1 MKNTGIIIGQRN
13 SDWQASGI
21 TGITYKE
28 ENQSGDWTKWL
39 PKEEWQWFNNGLDT
53 LACVTFSANNI
64 LETLYYFQTGQQKNF
79 SDRFTAFMS
88 GTTPNGNYLWKVG
101 DSIRKDGLVD
111 EVLWPAIPAEQNP
124 QWADYYSPPPIEV
137 INKAKTFLEDWQ
149 VNYEF
154 IDFTKESLIKH
165 LKQAP
170 IQVVFPNHAV
180 MLFATTE
187 QVYKYFD
194 SYSPFQKERSEGF
207 VSAMKYVILKKENYM
222 KTIQQTG
229 SKEVYLVGQDN
240 KKRRIASY
248 PTFQDLKDAG
258 VITEPEQ
265 VPDVSVYP
273 DAVVGGRTIVSYDEE

>member
-1 MKNTGIIIGQRN
+1 MTLQEVKNN
-13 SDWQASGI
+13 
-21 TGITYKE
+21 
-28 ENQSGDWTKWL
+28 
-39 PKEEWQWFNNGLDT
+39 P
-53 LACVTFSANNI
+53 SA
-64 LETLYYFQTGQQKNF
+64 YSFNF
-79 SDRFTAFMS
+79 SDRAVAVLS
-88 GTTPNGNYLWKVG
+88 GTTKQGNYLWRVG
-101 DSIRKDGLVD
+101 DSIRKDGLV
-111 EVLWPAIPAEQNP
+111 AEDDYPFVENP
-124 QWADYYSPPPIEV
+124 TWETYYVMPPIEI
-137 INKAKTFLEDWQ
+137 INQAKDFLKDWQ

-194 SYSPFQKERSEGF
+194 SYGNPSFVKERSEGF
-207 VSAMKYVILKKENYM
+207 VSAMKYVITKKEKYM

-229 SKEVYLVGQDN
+229 SKEVYLIGQDN

-248 PTFQDLKDAG
+248 KTFQDLKDAG
-258 VITEPEQ
+258 IITEPEP

-273 DAVVGGRTIVSYDEE
+273 DAVVGGRTIVIYDEE